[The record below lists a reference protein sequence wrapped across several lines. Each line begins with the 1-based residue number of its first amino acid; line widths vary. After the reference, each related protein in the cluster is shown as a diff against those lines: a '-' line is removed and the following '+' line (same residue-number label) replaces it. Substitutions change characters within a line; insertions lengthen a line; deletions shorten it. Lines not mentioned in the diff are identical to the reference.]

1 MYLPWPDPIEPPP
14 FHRKVHR
21 NEAVC
26 PLKLSFFKA
35 GIKERFSDRLEEG
48 GRAREN
54 IHSGFNPFSGISNRT
69 LAK

>member
-1 MYLPWPDPIEPPP
+1 MPLHLIAY
-14 FHRKVHR
+14 R

-26 PLKLSFFKA
+26 PLKLSFFKT

-48 GRAREN
+48 GRAGEY

-69 LAK
+69 LAT